1 MTPPQK
7 FTCSKMRVNSL
18 TRTNPQAKQK
28 KSYHENTKVRKHE
41 SLDIILRKVN
51 LKVFLRMEYPFKSGN
66 NKKESLGIHT
76 ANTQFLVNLIK
87 YSRAIEEF
95 GLVVSDS
102 YEQAALNE
110 LFPDKIVT
118 GHDFNDQ
125 KELVSILQYY
135 DIFFMGGYGIVDIL
149 KGRRFFHNRL
159 SVVGITHSIH
169 LEEVV
174 KSLKGASE
182 FCSKKD
188 ALICTSSTARKAV
201 AKIIEGPGNG
211 LKLETI
217 PLGVDVDRY
226 HPIDERT
233 RRELRARFDWPEG
246 EIIFLCMGRLSPDEK
261 MELVPLLKAFAELGR
276 TSSSGGKAR
285 LIIIGREH
293 NAGYVDI
300 LSDLIKKLDIEDRVL
315 IISDYDAS
323 HIPLYYGMAD
333 VFVSPSDNIQETFGL
348 SVIEA
353 MASGL
358 PVIVS
363 DWDGYRDTVA
373 DGRTG
378 FLIPTYW
385 ADCGFSWG
393 QRFQL
398 AQSVAVDMDR
408 LIQSMQALLENREL
422 RKSMGKAGRQ
432 RVESKFSWEK
442 VIKQYDTLLHEVA
455 AGKRGAP
462 EVDGKAALD
471 PSAIFLNPTDIFK
484 SYPTEFVIKDFCIR
498 IRDIDGF
505 TAYSNVIQLVDAK
518 MVNHIANLVAGGVGR
533 VGDIVQELDQAHGV
547 PVQKTLFQ
555 IMIMLKYGVFAP
567 QKILED
573 RYPS

>member
-1 MTPPQK
+1 
-7 FTCSKMRVNSL
+7 
-18 TRTNPQAKQK
+18 
-28 KSYHENTKVRKHE
+28 
-41 SLDIILRKVN
+41 
-51 LKVFLRMEYPFKSGN
+51 LKVFLRMEYPFKFGN

-87 YSRAIEEF
+87 YSQVIEEF

-102 YEQAALNE
+102 DEQGALNK
-110 LFPDKIVT
+110 LFPEKIIN
-118 GHDFNDQ
+118 GHDFSDQ
-125 KELVSILQYY
+125 KELVNILQYY

-149 KGRRFFHNRL
+149 KGERFFHQGL
-159 SVVGITHSIH
+159 SVIGITHSIH
-169 LEEVV
+169 LEEVA

-201 AKIIEGPGNG
+201 AKMTEGPGNG
-211 LKLETI
+211 LRLETI

-226 HPIDERT
+226 HPIDEGT
-233 RRELRARFDWPEG
+233 KREHRARFDWPED
-246 EIIFLCMGRLSPDEK
+246 EIIFLYMGRLSPDEK
-261 MELVPLLKAFAELGR
+261 TELTPLIKTFAELVR
-276 TSSSGGKAR
+276 ISTSGEKAR
-285 LIIIGREH
+285 LLIIGREH
-293 NAGYVDI
+293 NTGYIDI
-300 LSDLIKKLDIEDRVL
+300 LSDLIKKLDIEDRVK

-353 MASGL
+353 MASEL

-373 DGRTG
+373 DGGTG

-408 LIQSMQALLENREL
+408 LMQSMQTLLENKEL

-432 RVESKFSWEK
+432 RAESKFSWEK
-442 VIKQYDTLLHEVA
+442 VIKQYDTLLHKVA
-455 AGKRGAP
+455 SGKRGDP
-462 EVDGKAALD
+462 EVDGKEALD
-471 PSAIFLNPTDIFK
+471 PSDIFLNPTDTFK
-484 SYPTEFVIKDFCIR
+484 SYPTEFLTKDFCIR
-498 IRDIDGF
+498 IRDIDAF
-505 TAYSNVIQLVDAK
+505 TAYSNVVQLVDAE
-518 MVNHIANLVAGGVGR
+518 MVNHIANLVARGVGR
-533 VGDIVQELDQAHGV
+533 VGDIIQELDQAHGA
-547 PVQKTLFQ
+547 PAQKTLFQ
-555 IMIMLKYGVFAP
+555 IMIMLKYGVFAA
-567 QKILED
+567 QKILGANE
-573 RYPS
+573 RKNGKKSGKEL